1 MNSLLLQSNFA
12 LTWAGDKGKSY
23 QSRGHTINHAKCEQK
38 FKPTKQIGALKETW
52 NLGTLIIKKNW
63 QATGSP
69 V

>member
-1 MNSLLLQSNFA
+1 MNSLLLRSNFA
-12 LTWAGDKGKSY
+12 LTRAGDKGKSY
-23 QSRGHTINHAKCEQK
+23 QSREHTINHAKCEQK
-38 FKPTKQIGALKETW
+38 FKAKKQIGALTETW